1 MSSRSESNDTFWRSV
16 AANRKQIWCC
26 PCVYKKEGGTENN
39 GTFWRSVAAIRKQ
52 IWCCPRVY
60 KKKEQRERGG
70 EIVTIGKLVRKKKDS
85 TLESVHWEYD
95 FLPLHPLNH
104 CLDDPDDEEVCS

>member
-1 MSSRSESNDTFWRSV
+1 VYFTQTRTRMSSR
-16 AANRKQIWCC
+16 
-26 PCVYKKEGGTENN
+26 YENN
-39 GTFWRSVAAIRKQ
+39 GKFWRSVAAIRKQ
-52 IWCCPRVY
+52 IWCCPCVY

-70 EIVTIGKLVRKKKDS
+70 EIGTIGKLVWKKKDS

-104 CLDDPDDEEVCS
+104 CLDDPDDDEACS